1 MKTNELIN
9 SENFDESFNDFEFEI
24 LDYSPKVDLKNFNK
38 TIEKEELNPENKIK
52 TFINNVMRSA
62 LKIIFD
68 SRNLKNVFYTKS
80 QKDIDDLQ
88 NSFEI
93 DIDDLLMDE
102 YEDLKHVRHEN
113 SIRRKNIVIEF
124 FINDIKN
131 KEQKLLVEKWKIKY
145 KEGDNT
151 NFDENYF
158 SKKFNVFEKTIITYS
173 RILPL
178 YNILKNKN
186 YELNFKYYNDT
197 YGKKSH
203 FYKRPSGIVKL
214 ENENFFNFKLKIEY
228 LNKNEII
235 TGFELEKQNNE
246 LNENRERFFSIDLKK
261 SSTFQIMSNYIG
273 NMFKN
278 ENTNRKLSFEKIKN
292 DSINTEKSQIFNSFI
307 SSSSSEYENCNETF
321 NDVNKTK
328 ITDLNFKKI
337 SECSNFS
344 KNLTEECTPRTQE
357 NKSQNTASIIN
368 NVIKEKNIYNINS
381 IANSKIKNIMIDFNR
396 FKELLNINQHFDG
409 IDKKK
414 LAKFVKNS

>member
-145 KEGDNT
+145 KEGDNA

-178 YNILKNKN
+178 YNIQKNKN
-186 YELNFKYYNDT
+186 YELSFKFY
-197 YGKKSH
+197 SH
-203 FYKRPSGIVKL
+203 NYEKESNFYKRPSGNIRLYK
-214 ENENFFNFKLKIEY
+214 EDFFHYKLKIEY
-228 LNKNEII
+228 LNKKEII
-235 TGFELEKQNNE
+235 KGFELENQKNDSDE
-246 LNENRERFFSIDLKK
+246 IRDRVLSIDPKK
-261 SSTFQIMSNYIG
+261 TSAYQIFSNYIG
-273 NMFKN
+273 NMLGN
-278 ENTNRKLSFEKIKN
+278 ENNDRKLSYEKSKN
-292 DSINTEKSQIFNSFI
+292 DSINTDRSQIFTSSI
-307 SSSSSEYENCNETF
+307 SSSSSEYENCNETL

-328 ITDLNFKKI
+328 SSELNLKKT

-344 KNLTEECTPRTQE
+344 QYLTEECTPRTQE
-357 NKSQNTASIIN
+357 NKKQNYTKNIN
-368 NVIKEKNIYNINS
+368 NVANNTIK
-381 IANSKIKNIMIDFNR
+381 KIK
-396 FKELLNINQHFDG
+396 
-409 IDKKK
+409 KKIIK
-414 LAKFVKNS
+414 